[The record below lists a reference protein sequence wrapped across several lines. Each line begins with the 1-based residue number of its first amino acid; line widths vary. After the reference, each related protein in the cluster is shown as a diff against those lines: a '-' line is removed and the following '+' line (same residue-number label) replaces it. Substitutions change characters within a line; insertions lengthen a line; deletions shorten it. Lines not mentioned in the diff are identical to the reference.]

1 MLNED
6 TSGAPRL
13 AEAHYREANSND
25 PEHVYVIFDI
35 DLKPRPGMHL
45 LDKATQLL
53 HSSDYLIGGII
64 DDLATEHL
72 RNATG
77 TTASIGEDG
86 YAVFITATI
95 PTDPAGTA
103 APSVDTRT
111 AQASPTP
118 EQAAVL
124 PAIEE
129 ALTEALPSSRKHHA
143 GALAEQVAKE
153 LPTRDQ
159 VTAAYHRP
167 TLNEVIDKYAEQ
179 YDPDG
184 RYLMPKSLRT
194 VALSYPHNAT
204 AAPAAAA
211 PAAAASGAAQRP
223 VISAGYGR

>member
-1 MLNED
+1 MLNKD

-13 AEAHYREANSND
+13 AEAHFREANSND
-25 PEHVYVIFDI
+25 PEHVYVMFDI
-35 DLKPRPGMHL
+35 ERGPGMHL

-53 HSSDYLIGGII
+53 HSSDYLVGGVI
-64 DDLATEHL
+64 DDLATSHL
-72 RNATG
+72 RNTTG

-86 YAVFITATI
+86 YAVIITATI
-95 PTDPAGTA
+95 PTDHAGLA
-103 APSVDTRT
+103 AL
-111 AQASPTP
+111 TP

-129 ALTEALPSSRKHHA
+129 ALTEALPASRVQHA
-143 GALAEQVAKE
+143 GVLAEQVAKE

-159 VTAAYHRP
+159 VTDAYHRP
-167 TLNEVIDKYAEQ
+167 SLEEVIDKYAER
-179 YDPDG
+179 YDPEG
-184 RYLMPKSLRT
+184 RFLMPKRLRT

-204 AAPAAAA
+204 AAPAAAV

>member
-6 TSGAPRL
+6 TNGAPRL
-13 AEAHYREANSND
+13 AEARYREANESH
-25 PEHVYVIFDI
+25 PEHVHVRFDI
-35 DLKPRPGMHL
+35 ERAPGMHL

-53 HSSDYLIGGII
+53 HSSDYLVGGVI
-64 DDLATEHL
+64 DGLATEHL

-77 TTASIGEDG
+77 ATASIGEDG

-95 PTDPAGTA
+95 PPGPAATA
-103 APSVDTRT
+103 APSVDTAART
-111 AQASPTP
+111 APVALTP
-118 EQAAVL
+118 EQAAVQ

-129 ALTEALPSSRKHHA
+129 ALTQALPASRVQHA
-143 GALAEQVAKE
+143 GVLAEQVAKE

-159 VTAAYHRP
+159 VTAAYHQP
-167 TLNEVIDKYAEQ
+167 TLDEVIDKYAEQ

-184 RYLMPKSLRT
+184 RFLMPKSLRT
-194 VALSYPHNAT
+194 VALSYPHSAT

-211 PAAAASGAAQRP
+211 PAAAASGPAQRP